1 MPSDSIKPAQKAKKD
16 SADSRAK
23 TKATPESKSARA
35 TTTKK
40 KTKSNPVSKPESKLA
55 QKAESK
61 TSIASKQKAK
71 SAKSKS
77 TAQRTPQ
84 LATKPNSPRT
94 TRRTKAQIDTI
105 KSRFLEHYPHAKTEL
120 IYRNI
125 YELLVCVMLSAQ
137 CTDKRV
143 NIVTPA
149 LFARYPDIKSLAN
162 ANLDDIKELI
172 KSVSFFNNK
181 ARHLLTM
188 AQQVLADFGG
198 EVPTTQEALKSL
210 AGVGQKTANVVLIEF
225 FNANVMAVDTHVFR
239 VSHRLGVSRAK
250 SAIDTEADLTKAFKT
265 QLFALHQA
273 FVLFGR
279 YVCKALRPE
288 CEQCFVQEFC
298 TTRSN
303 FKPA

>member
-1 MPSDSIKPAQKAKKD
+1 
-16 SADSRAK
+16 
-23 TKATPESKSARA
+23 
-35 TTTKK
+35 
-40 KTKSNPVSKPESKLA
+40 
-55 QKAESK
+55 
-61 TSIASKQKAK
+61 
-71 SAKSKS
+71 
-77 TAQRTPQ
+77 
-84 LATKPNSPRT
+84 
-94 TRRTKAQIDTI
+94 
-105 KSRFLEHYPHAKTEL
+105 
-120 IYRNI
+120 
-125 YELLVCVMLSAQ
+125 MLSAQ

-162 ANLDDIKELI
+162 ANLDDIKEII

-210 AGVGQKTANVVLIEF
+210 VGVGQKTANVVLIEF

-250 SAIDTEADLTKAFKT
+250 SGIGTEADLTKAFKT

-279 YVCKALRPE
+279 YICKALRPE
-288 CEQCFVQEFC
+288 CAQCFVQEFC